1 MVKRVLFICLGNI
14 CRSPMAHAVF
24 ENLVKENNLQDQW
37 EIDSAAIGSW
47 HIGNQPD
54 RRAIRVLSE
63 KGITFSHT
71 VRQIEKR
78 DFTHYDVIFGMDNEN
93 IRALNS
99 MAPEGSSASIELLG
113 SYDTNNILII
123 RDPYYDDDDQ
133 GFYDCFDQCFRSC
146 KAFLAANSPTK

>member
-1 MVKRVLFICLGNI
+1 
-14 CRSPMAHAVF
+14 MAHAVF
-24 ENLVKENNLQDQW
+24 ENFLKENSDEGW
-37 EIDSAAIGSW
+37 EVDSAAIGSW

-54 RRAIRVLSE
+54 RRALRILSE

-71 VRQIEKR
+71 VRQIQGR
-78 DFTHYDVIFGMDNEN
+78 DFTHYDWIFGMDNEN

-99 MAPEGSSASIELLG
+99 MAPEGSTAKIELLG

-133 GFYDCFDQCFRSC
+133 GFYDCFDQCYRSV
-146 KAFLAANSPTK
+146 KAFLSANSTAK